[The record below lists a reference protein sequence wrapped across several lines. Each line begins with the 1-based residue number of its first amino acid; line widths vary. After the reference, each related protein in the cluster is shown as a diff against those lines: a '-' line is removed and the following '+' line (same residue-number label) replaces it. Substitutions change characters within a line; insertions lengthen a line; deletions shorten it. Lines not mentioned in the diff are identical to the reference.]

1 MKVLEFCFFGGGFF
15 SKGVINMIVVC
26 CVCNKVFKKTKRDKG
41 VVSHGYCKECLKK
54 VRKEM
59 GLDKKKDK

>member
-26 CVCNKVFKKTKRDKG
+26 CVCKKVLKKTSKDKG
-41 VVSHGYCKECLKK
+41 IISHTYCKDCLKK
-54 VRKEM
+54 FREDN